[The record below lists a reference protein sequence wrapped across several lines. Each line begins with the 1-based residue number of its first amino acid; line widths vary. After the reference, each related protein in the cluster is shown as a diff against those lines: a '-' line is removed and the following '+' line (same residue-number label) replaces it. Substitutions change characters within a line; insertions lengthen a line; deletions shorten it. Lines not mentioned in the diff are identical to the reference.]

1 MNPENYLINFYNNIY
16 IMILN
21 IHDRVFIKGIFL
33 LSFAIAILI
42 YLKINNISYIDIMCP
57 PGSKC
62 SEDIN

>member
-1 MNPENYLINFYNNIY
+1 
-16 IMILN
+16 MILN

-57 PGSKC
+57 SGSKC